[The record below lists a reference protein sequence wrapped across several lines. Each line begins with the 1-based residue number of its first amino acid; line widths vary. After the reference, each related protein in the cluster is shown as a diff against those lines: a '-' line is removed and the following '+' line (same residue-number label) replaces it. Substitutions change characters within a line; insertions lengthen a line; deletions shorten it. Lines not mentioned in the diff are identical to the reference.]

1 VSQVTLETG
10 PYTNDLRAGNYDV
23 ALDFNCDFM
32 DEPDLQLI
40 KFISA
45 EKSPIN
51 YSRYRDPTLD
61 DLYERQSRET
71 NAEQRKQ
78 LVWEFERRSVGEMA
92 YQLPTIWWHRII
104 PHAANLKGWTIT
116 PSHYLNQDLRDV
128 WLART

>member
-1 VSQVTLETG
+1 MTLETG
-10 PYTNDLRAGNYDV
+10 PYTVDLRGGNYDT

-40 KFISA
+40 KFVSA
-45 EKSPIN
+45 DKSPIN
-51 YSRYRDPTLD
+51 YARYQDATLD

-71 NAEQRKQ
+71 DPEQRKRLIWQ
-78 LVWEFERRSVGEMA
+78 FEKRALDEMA

-104 PHAANLKGWTIT
+104 PHAATVRGWKIT

-128 WLART
+128 WLAKS